1 MGGWIWKNGQM
12 DGQMDGR
19 MEGCMEKK
27 KEGRL
32 GHSAYHKVVER
43 SLVWESDNIGS
54 RLYDFSEVTYEL
66 TALIFVSV
74 QWIRM
79 LTQQDC

>member
-1 MGGWIWKNGQM
+1 MEEWTDGWT
-12 DGQMDGR
+12 DGWQDGR
-19 MEGCMEKK
+19 MHEKK

-54 RLYDFSEVTYEL
+54 RLYDFSEVRYEL

-79 LTQQDC
+79 LTRQDC